1 MECRKGKRKGSRKSG
16 LKGSQGVRSVAGG
29 KWSGGSMSEVKQSGG
44 S

>member
-1 MECRKGKRKGSRKSG
+1 MKCRKRKRKGSQKSG
-16 LKGSQGVRSVAGG
+16 LRVQGVGSAAEG